1 LRVFL
6 WNGIYDTRYTI
17 PDDITMPKHK
27 TSRSRLKW
35 AKSYGGLSLSLLA
48 LYQTPLHAQSVGISS
63 QGVTGGLVIP
73 SAHVLVTG
81 SFALSYGNYQEP
93 QLGVARTD
101 QNNLSFGI
109 GLLPGFEF
117 FGRFANYTDPRPNSI
132 LFTGAR
138 DLSANVKLQLPLP
151 WASVPKVAVGVNDLS
166 GGAVFFK
173 SGYMVASEQYGPLG
187 VTLGYAKGSAGVTAK
202 PTFDGVFGGLDWR
215 LGDTGLTVL
224 AEYDGQQKHAG
235 VRWQSA
241 PLASL
246 ARARV
251 VGTAQRS
258 FGAVTPL
265 GVDADSSRLALSL
278 VIPLGD
284 NESRLAD
291 FKPATSQALPAL
303 DAKPA
308 PGGFQPT
315 ADDRLASLRK
325 ALGSAGL
332 ERVRVGLRE
341 GMAGQVLVVEYENH
355 RYAHN
360 EADALGIVF
369 GLGSEM
375 APAGTQRVQVVTFK
389 GGLRLYES
397 AVDLAAYRNFLR
409 DGPASQVRDTFTWD
423 RLPPDQADS
432 TRWLDVEPTS
442 PWRVRVE
449 LKPDLNYTVGTE
461 VGAFDYALAADV
473 RLNVPLWTG
482 GQLTTGATLP
492 LANSSN
498 MEPGAPFDVLR
509 QRSGLKTVMLQQ
521 SFWLGNRVL
530 AQVGGGRFH
539 YDTLGVQGQAV
550 VFVPGSD
557 HTLHLRGAAY
567 RDAPGGL
574 AGGDRAFAA
583 SYRHMLT
590 PAMALEAGVHR
601 FSDGSTGPSVEW
613 TRWFGDVGVQIFY
626 RKGGS
631 RQFAGLEMSIPL
643 TPRQGMMPGPVFFT
657 GAGHYENQVRTALTT
672 SGAALN
678 YVRPGAV
685 RNINLET
692 SLDNDLLNAGRVS
705 RRYFSEQV
713 YRMREAFFKFGHT
726 QLAP

>member
-1 LRVFL
+1 
-6 WNGIYDTRYTI
+6 
-17 PDDITMPKHK
+17 MPKHK

-73 SAHVLVTG
+73 SAHVLATG
-81 SFALSYGNYQEP
+81 SLAMSYGNYQEP

-117 FGRFANYTDPRPNSI
+117 FGRFANYADPQPNSI

-151 WASVPKVAVGVNDLS
+151 WAGAPKVAVGINDFS
-166 GGAVFFK
+166 GGAVYFK
-173 SGYMVASEQYGPLG
+173 SGYVVASEQYGPVG
-187 VTLGYAKGSAGVTAK
+187 VTLGYAKGTARTSGGQ
-202 PTFDGVFGGLDWR
+202 PTFDGVFGGVDWR
-215 LGDTGLTVL
+215 LGDTGVSAL

-235 VRWQSA
+235 LRWQSA
-241 PLASL
+241 PLEFL
-246 ARARV
+246 ARARL

-291 FKPATSQALPAL
+291 FKPATSEALPAL

-325 ALGSAGL
+325 ALVSAGL

-369 GLGSEM
+369 GLGAEM
-375 APAGTQRVQVVTFK
+375 APVGTQRVQAVTFK
-389 GGLRLYES
+389 GGLRVYET
-397 AVDLAAYRNFLR
+397 AVGVAAYRAFLR
-409 DGPASQVRDTFTWD
+409 DGAAGQVRDTFTWD

-482 GQLTTGATLP
+482 GQLTAGAMLP
-492 LANSSN
+492 VVNSSN
-498 MEPGAPFDVLR
+498 MDAGAVFDVSR

-557 HTLHLRGAAY
+557 HTLHLRGTAY

-574 AGGDRAFAA
+574 VGGDRAFAA

-613 TRWFGDVGVQIFY
+613 TRWFGDVGVQVFY

-631 RQFAGLEMSIPL
+631 RQFAGLEMSFPL
-643 TPRQGMMPGPVFFT
+643 TPRQGMMPGSVFFT
-657 GAGHYENQVRTALTT
+657 GTSQFSPSIRTRITT
-672 SGAALN
+672 SDQAANLVQPSS
-678 YVRPGAV
+678 VRDIA
-685 RNINLET
+685 LEN
-692 SLDNDLLNAGRVS
+692 SLDVTHLNRS
-705 RRYFSEQV
+705 RLSQGYFVGQV
-713 YRMREAFFKFGHT
+713 QRMRQAFFIYAKNFS
-726 QLAP
+726 L